1 MTPPSSGKS
10 IVDKNRIAQIIF
22 NQASAMG
29 ISERG
34 KIEEIT
40 ARIIEKLEKP
50 PALPGMEAFVTPA
63 ARLHIAVT
71 ETEIENL
78 VKDAIEGNNSKDTI
92 KKSLEDIIPSSSPL
106 VGEETKPALSEANV
120 ERGNAPKPPHPPIP
134 PSQQSASPTPKPA
147 KEKKMT
153 MTAARNNKSTRSAKR
168 ETRNV
173 IPEKVTLSANAL
185 AVLEKRYLKK
195 DKAGKPVET
204 AEDMLRRVARTIAAA
219 ELIYDPKCDIRAIE
233 DEFYGLMAR
242 LEFLP
247 NSPTLMNAGRELGQ
261 LSACFVLPI
270 EDAIESIFDAVK
282 HTAMIHKSG
291 GGTGFSFSRLRPEK
305 DRVGSTGGVASG
317 PVSFMRAFDVATD
330 VIKQGGTRRGA
341 NMAILSVDHPDIEH
355 FIKAKQNGNVLT
367 NFNLS
372 VAVTDGFMKAV
383 RSNGEYDL
391 VNPHS
396 GEAVARKKAR
406 DIFDQIVNLAWK
418 TGDPGVVFIDRI
430 NAENP
435 TPRLGRIESTNPC
448 GEQPLLPYESCNL
461 GSVNLSRMTAE
472 KNGKKVV
479 DYDKLAY
486 TVGTAVRFLDDVID
500 VNKFP
505 LPQIA
510 ERTRQTRKIGLGV
523 MGFADMLIDLGIAY
537 DSPEAFEVA
546 ESVMAF
552 IQDES
557 HTASEEL
564 ASVRGTFPAY
574 EGSIYD
580 GRVKM
585 RNASCTTIAPTGTL
599 SIIAGCS
606 SGIEPHFALCFT
618 RNIMDG
624 TKMIEVNP
632 YFERASVE
640 GGFFS
645 QEMMKKLAGGAHLE
659 DMAEVPESAKKLF
672 VTAHQVTPEGH
683 VKIQSV
689 FQKYTDNAVSK
700 TVNFPAAATV
710 ADVDKV
716 YLMAFDEGL
725 KGITIYRDG
734 CKADQPMSTG
744 KSESKPEVNSQLT
757 TQNSQPAKPMGPRER
772 AKITTGFTEKVKTG
786 CGNIYITINTDDTG
800 ICEVFSHL
808 GKAGGCAT
816 AQLESTCRLASLAL
830 RSGIPV
836 EDVTKQLKGIR
847 CPSIAWDAGKS
858 VLSCADAIATVLE
871 NYIATRDSRPVTR
884 DPSPGGN
891 GNGHGQ
897 KKAIKDLGIVKNIAG
912 QCVECGSILV
922 YQEGCFICPGCG
934 FTKC

>member
-1 MTPPSSGKS
+1 MTPPSSGKPL
-10 IVDKNRIAQIIF
+10 VDKNRIASLIF

-29 ISERG
+29 IADRG
-34 KIEEIT
+34 KSEEMT
-40 ARIIEKLEKP
+40 RSIIEKLEKP
-50 PALPGMEAFVTPA
+50 SVLPGMEAFAPPSGA
-63 ARLHIAVT
+63 KLPIAVT
-71 ETEIENL
+71 EGEIENM
-78 VKDAIEGNNSKDTI
+78 VKDAVEGVKLAPGVTAEI
-92 KKSLEDIIPSSSPL
+92 
-106 VGEETKPALSEANV
+106 
-120 ERGNAPKPPHPPIP
+120 PKPPVPPIP
-134 PSQQSASPTPKPA
+134 PLQTDPPAAVHPEPA
-147 KEKKMT
+147 KEPAPKPIIEEKKMP
-153 MTAARNNKSTRSAKR
+153 AATK
-168 ETRNV
+168 TRNIKAMKKQP
-173 IPEKVTLSANAL
+173 IPEKIGLSDNAL
-185 AVLEKRYLKK
+185 QVLEKRYLKK
-195 DKAGKPVET
+195 DKAGKPIEK

-219 ELIYDPKCDIRAIE
+219 ELIYDPKIDVRAVE

-270 EDAIESIFDAVK
+270 DDAIESIFDAVK

-291 GGTGFSFSRLRPEK
+291 GGTGFSFSRLRPER

-355 FIKAKQNGNVLT
+355 FIKAKQTPGVLT

-372 VAVTDGFMKAV
+372 VAVTDAFMEAV
-383 RSNGEYDL
+383 RTNGEYNL
-391 VNPHS
+391 VNPHN
-396 GEAVARKKAR
+396 GEVIEKKKAR

-430 NAENP
+430 NAGNP
-435 TPRLGRIESTNPC
+435 TPHLGKIESTNPC

-461 GSVNLSRMTAE
+461 GSINLSKMIK
-472 KNGKKVV
+472 KNGKTTV
-479 DYDKLAY
+479 DYDKLSY
-486 TVGTAVRFLDDVID
+486 TVRTAVRFLDNVID

-537 DSPEAFEVA
+537 DSPAALETAEA
-546 ESVMAF
+546 VMGF
-552 IQDES
+552 IQSES
-557 HTASEEL
+557 HKASEEL
-564 ASVRGTFPAY
+564 SAVRGTFPAY
-574 EGSIYD
+574 EKSVYD
-580 GRVKM
+580 GKVKM

-606 SGIEPHFALCFT
+606 GGIEPHFALCFT
-618 RNIMDG
+618 RSIMDG
-624 TKMIEVNP
+624 TKMVEVNP
-632 YFERASVE
+632 YFERASTE

-645 QEMMKKLAGGAHLE
+645 KEMMEKLAGGAHVE
-659 DMAEVPESAKKLF
+659 EFANVPEAVRKLF
-672 VTAHQVTPEGH
+672 VTAHNITPEGH
-683 VKIQSV
+683 VKMQAV

-700 TVNFPAAATV
+700 TVNFPANATV

-716 YLMAFDEGL
+716 YLMAFDQGL

-744 KSESKPEVNSQLT
+744 KAEVKAEAAVVTAPPKPV
-757 TQNSQPAKPMGPRER
+757 GPRER
-772 AKITTGFTEKVKTG
+772 AKVTTGVTERIRTG
-786 CGNIYITINTDDTG
+786 CGNIYITINADETG

-816 AQLESTCRLASLAL
+816 AQLESSCRLVSLAL

-836 EDVTKQLKGIR
+836 DTVAKQLKGIR
-847 CPSIAWDAGKS
+847 CPSIAWDNGKS

-871 NYIATRDSRPVTR
+871 NYLAQGISVKVDKTEA
-884 DPSPGGN
+884 GGNGN
-891 GNGHGQ
+891 GNGHGE
-897 KKAIKDLGIVKNIAG
+897 KKAVKDLGLVKNIAG
-912 QCVECGSILV
+912 QCPECGSILV